1 MRARSGIAAGLP
13 QTNKNGPVT
22 RKGKLGQKKNS
33 KGETQEHAMSRLG
46 QQKKKKKN
54 RILYTFLL

>member
-22 RKGKLGQKKNS
+22 RKGKLGQKK
-33 KGETQEHAMSRLG
+33 KFQEGNARTRNV
-46 QQKKKKKN
+46 KARTTKEEEEEE
-54 RILYTFLL
+54 

>member
-22 RKGKLGQKKNS
+22 RKGKLGQKKIPRGKRKN
-33 KGETQEHAMSRLG
+33 TQCQG
-46 QQKKKKKN
+46 
-54 RILYTFLL
+54 